1 MIYIPLP
8 LTFWL
13 QFLSNAA
20 YSVKNY
26 GTKNMVGGGGGCC
39 SYDLAPPLFNTLRGP
54 CFGGNPFCLIM
65 FHAMLANHP

>member
-1 MIYIPLP
+1 MIYITLP
-8 LTFWL
+8 YTFGL

-39 SYDLAPPLFNTLRGP
+39 SYDLAPSLFNTLRGP
-54 CFGGNPFCLIM
+54 C
-65 FHAMLANHP
+65 